1 MISLEHNMAPPTAA
15 ISDIPTPIGERITLT
30 PQMSDAP
37 PSSTSLMPFTL
48 VPPHS
53 PTTGLVSPGNGVN

>member
-1 MISLEHNMAPPTAA
+1 MNEFLSLRDDDKADDEEGAA
-15 ISDIPTPIGERITLT
+15 RVREEAV
-30 PQMSDAP
+30 AP